1 VDGFGCYGHCLRLG
15 VDAARVEDP
24 SSRGRA
30 FMTAFVEDHRIVF
43 DNVSKFYGEVLGIN
57 QVTLSI
63 EPGITSLVGPN
74 GAGKTTLMNLMTGL
88 LHPSKGSVQVLGI
101 SPSNPEVFY
110 RNIGYC
116 SQFEAFPR
124 GLSGYQMVH
133 SMLRLHGLEMP
144 QAEERAWSVIERVG
158 MTSAARRRVAG
169 YSKGMRQRIRLAL
182 ALAHD
187 PKVLV
192 LDEPLNGLDPM
203 ARAEAIDLFR
213 QFAESGMHVVI
224 SSHIMHEV
232 DIISDRVIMMSG
244 GYVVAE
250 GDIQGVR
257 HEMDEHPIQI
267 LIRCDRPALIATT
280 VFQEPSVVE
289 ARIHSDG
296 LGLLVA
302 TRDPDKF
309 YDLLNRIVLQHR
321 IAIESVSPADENI
334 HAVYQYLVGA
344 SGVSTQ

>member
-1 VDGFGCYGHCLRLG
+1 MSAGDDR
-15 VDAARVEDP
+15 
-24 SSRGRA
+24 
-30 FMTAFVEDHRIVF
+30 RIVLE
-43 DNVSKFYGEVLGIN
+43 NVSKSYGEVLGMN
-57 QVTLSI
+57 QVNLAI
-63 EPGITSLVGPN
+63 DPGITSLVGPN

-88 LHPSKGSVQVLGI
+88 LRPSKGSVRVLGV
-101 SPSNPEVFY
+101 SPSDPENFY

-133 SMLRLHGLEMP
+133 SMLTLHGLDAP
-144 QAEERAWSVIERVG
+144 QAEERAWNVIERVG
-158 MTSAARRRVAG
+158 MSDAARRRVAG

-203 ARAEAIDLFR
+203 ARAEAIEVFR
-213 QFAESGMHVVI
+213 KFAESGRHVVI

-250 GDIQGVR
+250 GNIQGVR
-257 HEMDEHPIQI
+257 HEMEEHPIQI
-267 LIRCDRPALIATT
+267 LIRCDRPALIAAN
-280 VFQEPSVVE
+280 VFQQNSVVE
-289 ARIHSDG
+289 AQIHPDG
-296 LGLLVA
+296 QGLLVS
-302 TRDPDKF
+302 TRDPDSF
-309 YDLLNRIVLQHR
+309 YELLNRIVLEHR
-321 IAIESVSPADENI
+321 IAIEGVSPADENI
-334 HAVYQYLVGA
+334 HAVYQYLVG
-344 SGVSTQ
+344 SNGVSTQ